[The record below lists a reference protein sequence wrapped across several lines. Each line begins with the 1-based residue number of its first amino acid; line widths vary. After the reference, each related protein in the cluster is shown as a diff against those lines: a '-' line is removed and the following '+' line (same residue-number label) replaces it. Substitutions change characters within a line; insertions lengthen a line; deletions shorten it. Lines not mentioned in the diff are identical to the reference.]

1 VNKKAE
7 SLINEV
13 LEVFGGSRII
23 EGEDMT
29 TPDFE
34 AANKASWQDHS
45 HEFLLA
51 LHELVEAM
59 ERIARS
65 TERIA
70 DKLDGI
76 GTEIFKAREQWEG
89 YH

>member
-1 VNKKAE
+1 
-7 SLINEV
+7 
-13 LEVFGGSRII
+13 
-23 EGEDMT
+23 MT

-51 LHELVEAM
+51 LHELVETM
-59 ERIARS
+59 EGIARS

-70 DKLDGI
+70 DKLEIVI
-76 GTEIFKAREQWEG
+76 GKLNARQQWNE
-89 YH
+89 YQ

>member
-1 VNKKAE
+1 MTWVDNKNAKH
-7 SLINEV
+7 
-13 LEVFGGSRII
+13 RR
-23 EGEDMT
+23 DQMT

-51 LHELVEAM
+51 LHELVETM
-59 ERIARS
+59 EGIAHN

-70 DKLDGI
+70 DKLEIVI
-76 GTEIFKAREQWEG
+76 GKLNARQQWNE
-89 YH
+89 YQ

>member
-51 LHELVEAM
+51 LHELVETM
-59 ERIARS
+59 GGIAHN

-70 DKLDGI
+70 DKLERVI
-76 GTEIFKAREQWEG
+76 GKLDARQQWNE
-89 YH
+89 YQ

>member
-1 VNKKAE
+1 
-7 SLINEV
+7 
-13 LEVFGGSRII
+13 
-23 EGEDMT
+23 MT
-29 TPDFE
+29 TPDFD

-51 LHELVEAM
+51 LHELVGTM
-59 ERIARS
+59 ERIAHD

-76 GTEIFKAREQWEG
+76 GTEIFKARAQWEE
-89 YH
+89 YQ